1 MNIRVAALELAAKAA
16 WKLHP
21 GSPAPG
27 EPWLVH
33 TRAGIKYVGR
43 GFDSSQFDKY
53 VMRTLKGIPAEFA
66 WENLVLPPDLLRDE
80 YTHAGE
86 PITRSPHF
94 RLMQELRDNAPEK
107 GAAYV
112 GLCRSGTLDARRGF
126 NVGVDV
132 LAARFRERAAEVARS
147 GEIDVLVF
155 PPHRLANRD
164 VYVIADGKHRA
175 ALAAVFGDTRPLRLQ
190 IVSQDVLAHPFF
202 RKVYDAVMAAP
213 GKHFGANQRMVEMLR
228 R

>member
-1 MNIRVAALELAAKAA
+1 VNLRVAALELAAKAA

-43 GFDSSQFDKY
+43 GFHSSQFDKY
-53 VMRTLKGIPAEFA
+53 VMRTLDGLPSEFA
-66 WENLVLPPDLLRDE
+66 WDDLVLPPDLLRDE

-94 RLMQELRDNAPEK
+94 RLMQELRDNVPGKASEY
-107 GAAYV
+107 AR
-112 GLCRSGTLDARRGF
+112 LCRTGTLDARRGF
-126 NVGVDV
+126 AVDIDD
-132 LAARFRERAAEVARS
+132 LASKFRERAREVARN
-147 GEIDVLVF
+147 GEVDVRVF
-155 PPHRLANRD
+155 PPCRLADRD
-164 VYVIADGKHRA
+164 VYMIADGKHRA
-175 ALAAVFGDTRPLRLQ
+175 ALAAVFGDTRPLRLS
-190 IVSQDVLAHPFF
+190 IISDDVLAHPFF
-202 RKVYDAVMAAP
+202 RKIYDAVMAAP
-213 GKHFGANQRMVEMLR
+213 KKRFAVNQRMVEILR